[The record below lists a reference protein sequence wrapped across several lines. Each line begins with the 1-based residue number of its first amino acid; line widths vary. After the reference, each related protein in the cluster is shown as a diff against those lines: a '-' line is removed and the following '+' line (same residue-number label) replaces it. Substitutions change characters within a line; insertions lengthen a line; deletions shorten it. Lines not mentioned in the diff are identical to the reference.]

1 MCVRYRSGCYD
12 PFGADKFSL
21 RVSQMLFPYKTG
33 DRDSPMVLTGS
44 RYRRRRRRLHGFD
57 IFTQKSISCPASFR
71 SALSARHKVT
81 YTQKRAHIHTQP
93 RQREKTL
100 AAGKTSQQHDF
111 FLAFLCYLFVRP
123 SSQHVKS
130 FKDPPSPFF
139 SSSDPIVLNGVSFSQ
154 HTPSTPFFRSL
165 PRLCKL
171 GTSCTKEWWT
181 ARWDGKKRRFDFL
194 KKERETKNDYYFCER
209 KKRRRLLSINQGN
222 RKKSTREEE

>member
-1 MCVRYRSGCYD
+1 MRDRSGCYD

-21 RVSQMLFPYKTG
+21 RVSQMLFPYQTG
-33 DRDSPMVLTGS
+33 DRDSPVVLTGS

-130 FKDPPSPFF
+130 FKDSPLPILQFFGPNCSQWSIILTTHAVDSILPF
-139 SSSDPIVLNGVSFSQ
+139 SSAIV
-154 HTPSTPFFRSL
+154 
-165 PRLCKL
+165 
-171 GTSCTKEWWT
+171 
-181 ARWDGKKRRFDFL
+181 
-194 KKERETKNDYYFCER
+194 
-209 KKRRRLLSINQGN
+209 
-222 RKKSTREEE
+222 

>member
-181 ARWDGKKRRFDFL
+181 ARWDGKKRRFDFFL
-194 KKERETKNDYYFCER
+194 KERETKNYYYFCER
-209 KKRRRLLSINQGN
+209 KKKKIVVYKSRKQ
-222 RKKSTREEE
+222 KKSTREEE